1 MPPASEVQVWE
12 QAYSTELEGE
22 LERRMEMLLLQ
33 IAISLDFSM
42 NHNHSPSQ
50 LKKKNCPGSLSLV
63 WKIILAHFLFLF
75 PNILLFF

>member
-1 MPPASEVQVWE
+1 MPPASEVRVWE

-33 IAISLDFSM
+33 IAIWLDFSM

-50 LKKKNCPGSLSLV
+50 LKKILPRLS
-63 WKIILAHFLFLF
+63 F
-75 PNILLFF
+75 PCVENYFSPLLIPFS

>member
-1 MPPASEVQVWE
+1 MPPATEVRVWE

-33 IAISLDFSM
+33 IAIRLDFSM

-50 LKKKNCPGSLSLV
+50 LKKKKLPRLSFPCV
-63 WKIILAHFLFLF
+63 ENYFSPFLIPLS
-75 PNILLFF
+75 

>member
-1 MPPASEVQVWE
+1 MMPPASEVRVWE

-33 IAISLDFSM
+33 IAIWLDFSM

-50 LKKKNCPGSLSLV
+50 LKKKKTVP
-63 WKIILAHFLFLF
+63 ALF
-75 PNILLFF
+75 PLCGKLF

>member
-1 MPPASEVQVWE
+1 MPPASEVRVWE

-33 IAISLDFSM
+33 IAIWLDFSM

-50 LKKKNCPGSLSLV
+50 LKKKKLSRLS
-63 WKIILAHFLFLF
+63 F
-75 PNILLFF
+75 PCVENYFSPLLIPFS